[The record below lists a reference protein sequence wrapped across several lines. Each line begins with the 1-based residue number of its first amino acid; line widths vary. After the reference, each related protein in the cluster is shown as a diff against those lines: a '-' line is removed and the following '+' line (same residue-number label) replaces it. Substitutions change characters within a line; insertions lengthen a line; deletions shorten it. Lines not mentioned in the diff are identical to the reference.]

1 MDAPCLPG
9 GVPRAVT
16 SSQSA
21 TREPSGTPNSFQFLK
36 SSRILRSSDF
46 RKAYQEGV
54 RFTSP
59 YFAAF
64 CLAVPRADSE
74 GPRLGFTLPR
84 AFGNAVHRNRA
95 KRRLREILRLRLS
108 EIAPQWDLVINPRR
122 SLLLATP
129 EQLQK
134 AVDRLLAQC
143 VQCGKR

>member
-1 MDAPCLPG
+1 MDAPCWPA
-9 GVPRAVT
+9 GVPRAAT
-16 SSQSA
+16 SSRSA

-64 CLAVPRADSE
+64 CLPVSRAESD

-84 AFGNAVHRNRA
+84 AFGKSVKRNRA
-95 KRRLREILRLRLS
+95 KRRLREILRLRLA
-108 EIAPQWDLVINPRR
+108 EIAPKWDLVINPRR
-122 SLLLATP
+122 TALVATP
-129 EQLQK
+129 QQLQE
-134 AVDRLLAQC
+134 AVDRLVAQC
-143 VQCGKR
+143 SKR

>member
-1 MDAPCLPG
+1 VRCFPAGAPR
-9 GVPRAVT
+9 VVT
-16 SSQSA
+16 NSRSA
-21 TREPSGTPNSFQFLK
+21 TREPSGTPISFRFRK

-64 CLAVPRADSE
+64 CLAVPRAASE

-84 AFGNAVHRNRA
+84 AFGKSVQRNRA
-95 KRRLREILRLRLS
+95 KRRLREILRLRLP

-122 SLLLATP
+122 TLLLATP
-129 EQLQK
+129 EQLEK
-134 AVDRLLAQC
+134 AVDRL
-143 VQCGKR
+143 VTQCGKR

>member
-1 MDAPCLPG
+1 MDAPCCPA

-16 SSQSA
+16 SSRSA
-21 TREPSGTPNSFQFLK
+21 TREPSGTPNSFRFLK

-64 CLAVPRADSE
+64 CLPVSRAESG

-84 AFGNAVHRNRA
+84 AFGKSVKRNRA
-95 KRRLREILRLRLS
+95 KRRLREILRLRFA
-108 EIAPQWDLVINPRR
+108 EIAPKWDLVINPRR
-122 SLLLATP
+122 TALVATP
-129 EQLQK
+129 QQLQE
-134 AVDRLLAQC
+134 AVDRLVAQC
-143 VQCGKR
+143 SKR

>member
-1 MDAPCLPG
+1 MDAPCLPA

-16 SSQSA
+16 SSRSA

-64 CLAVPRADSE
+64 CLPVTRAESD

-84 AFGNAVHRNRA
+84 AFGKSVKRNRA

-108 EIAPQWDLVINPRR
+108 EIAPKWDLVINPRR
-122 SLLLATP
+122 TALVATP
-129 EQLQK
+129 QQLQE
-134 AVDRLLAQC
+134 AVDRLVAQC
-143 VQCGKR
+143 SKR

>member
-1 MDAPCLPG
+1 MDAQCLPA

-16 SSQSA
+16 SSRSA

-64 CLAVPRADSE
+64 CLPVSRAESD

-84 AFGNAVHRNRA
+84 AFGKSVKRNRA
-95 KRRLREILRLRLS
+95 KRRLREILRLRLA
-108 EIAPQWDLVINPRR
+108 EIAPKWDLVINPRR
-122 SLLLATP
+122 TALVATP
-129 EQLQK
+129 QQLQE
-134 AVDRLLAQC
+134 AVDRLVAQC
-143 VQCGKR
+143 SKR

>member
-1 MDAPCLPG
+1 MAARCLPA
-9 GVPRAVT
+9 GVPKGATNSR
-16 SSQSA
+16 SA
-21 TREPSGTPNSFQFLK
+21 TREPFGTLNSFRFPK

-64 CLAVPRADSE
+64 CLPVPRAESD

-84 AFGNAVHRNRA
+84 AFGKSVKRNRA
-95 KRRLREILRLRLS
+95 KRRLREILRVRLS

-122 SLLLATP
+122 TALLATP
-129 EQLQK
+129 QQLQE
-134 AVDRLLAQC
+134 AVDRLVAQC
-143 VQCGKR
+143 GRR

>member
-1 MDAPCLPG
+1 M
-9 GVPRAVT
+9 
-16 SSQSA
+16 
-21 TREPSGTPNSFQFLK
+21 REPSGILTSLRFPK

-64 CLAVPRADSE
+64 CLAVQREESA

-84 AFGNAVHRNRA
+84 AFGKSVKRNRA

-122 SLLLATP
+122 TALLATP
-129 EQLQK
+129 DQLQK
-134 AVDRLLAQC
+134 AVDRLVAQC
-143 VQCGKR
+143 SKR

>member
-1 MDAPCLPG
+1 MDAPCWPA
-9 GVPRAVT
+9 GVPRDVT
-16 SSQSA
+16 SSRSA

-64 CLAVPRADSE
+64 CLPVSRAESD

-84 AFGNAVHRNRA
+84 AFGKSVKRNRA
-95 KRRLREILRLRLS
+95 KRRLREILRLRLA
-108 EIAPQWDLVINPRR
+108 EIAPKWDLVINPRR
-122 SLLLATP
+122 TALVATP
-129 EQLQK
+129 QQLEE
-134 AVDRLLAQC
+134 AVDRLVAQC
-143 VQCGKR
+143 SKR